1 MTKSIIIMAAGA
13 SSRMKKSA
21 APKDLSR
28 KYSNSAQSKN
38 KVLIEFGSNS
48 KPFISFLIK
57 NVIESGFEKIYVVTS
72 ESAYFFRENF
82 NKILKIDFKKYKI
95 NFSIQ
100 YIHPGRI
107 KPMGTSDAI
116 CQTMEQFPNL
126 KSESFCVC
134 NGDNI
139 YTVESLKKIRSVK
152 YNYAFIAYDKD
163 GLGFSSEKIS
173 SFSIVNLNNKN
184 HLVDIIEKPKT
195 NSLNKFI
202 DSLGKIRVN
211 MNLLKFQAN
220 DSFYLFKN
228 CPINKKR
235 NEKEIADV
243 LKLLIRDKKKVF
255 GIPVFQ
261 NVYDLTSKNDIIKIQ
276 KILK

>member
-28 KYSNSAQSKN
+28 KHSNSAQSKN

-163 GLGFSSEKIS
+163 GLGFSNEKIS
-173 SFSIVNLNNKN
+173 SFSIVSLNNKN

-211 MNLLKFQAN
+211 MNLLKFQAD

>member
-1 MTKSIIIMAAGA
+1 
-13 SSRMKKSA
+13 
-21 APKDLSR
+21 
-28 KYSNSAQSKN
+28 
-38 KVLIEFGSNS
+38 
-48 KPFISFLIK
+48 
-57 NVIESGFEKIYVVTS
+57 
-72 ESAYFFRENF
+72 
-82 NKILKIDFKKYKI
+82 
-95 NFSIQ
+95 
-100 YIHPGRI
+100 
-107 KPMGTSDAI
+107 MGTSDAI
-116 CQTMEQFPNL
+116 YQTMEQFPNL

-184 HLVDIIEKPKT
+184 HLVNIIEKPKT

-235 NEKEIADV
+235 DEKEIADV